1 MSERNVFLTP
11 GPSENGP
18 PRADE
23 GGLHAPPGLS
33 PLGKFWWWFHF
44 AVLVKLA
51 RYAGEQPN
59 GSESVNLACHFS
71 TGGSIMARRCVLFV
85 KPAVLVAA
93 AFLLVAPEVQAQDA
107 RGYRSTEW
115 PWNMRAYQGMVP
127 PSRPPATPPPP
138 PSTAPSPQ
146 RYTIHVTVLPPKN
159 KEAQDTALVVA
170 HLPEDARIWFEDEPT
185 KQTGS
190 LRQFVSPSLTPGK
203 RYTYRVRV
211 QWFEDGR
218 WVSQVHSFPVHAG
231 DVHCIDVIPT
241 ESRAVEKAVAE
252 NLAKLA
258 PDDRKAA
265 QAQRFCAVQEGI
277 RLGSM
282 GVPVKVTV
290 KGQPVYLC
298 CEGCEAKAKADP
310 DRALEK
316 VRKSKAKKPGSS
328 SP

>member
-1 MSERNVFLTP
+1 MSRECIL
-11 GPSENGP
+11 
-18 PRADE
+18 
-23 GGLHAPPGLS
+23 
-33 PLGKFWWWFHF
+33 
-44 AVLVKLA
+44 LV
-51 RYAGEQPN
+51 N
-59 GSESVNLACHFS
+59 
-71 TGGSIMARRCVLFV
+71 
-85 KPAVLVAA
+85 PAVLVAA
-93 AFLLVAPEVQAQDA
+93 GFFLVAPGVQAQDA
-107 RGYRSTEW
+107 RATEW
-115 PWNMRAYQGMVP
+115 PWNLRGYQGIVP
-127 PSRPPATPPPP
+127 PSKPPSTPPPP
-138 PSTAPSPQ
+138 PRTAPSPQ

-159 KEAQDTALVVA
+159 EEALDTALVVA

-211 QWFEDGR
+211 QWFEDGQ
-218 WVSQVHSFPVHAG
+218 WVSQAHSFPVHAG

-316 VRKSKAKKPGSS
+316 VKKSKAKQAGSS